1 MRARCKYQ
9 RTCHAGRD
17 CKQNATRFVED
28 RAKIATLAQTACM
41 HAHAPGS
48 LWWIAARASYT
59 TTVSASGMPLTSW
72 NVWRPK
78 VWRYGCMTCGVAE
91 TPPVTERR
99 LSNRND
105 RRAHSRSGRRSTD
118 PRMNWRR
125 IAWLFAAYAAYLSV
139 RSLSATV
146 RDAVPAK
153 LKKLFKREETA
164 A

>member
-1 MRARCKYQ
+1 MVDCGTSVLHHDGVRLR
-9 RTCHAGRD
+9 HA
-17 CKQNATRFVED
+17 AHVVE
-28 RAKIATLAQTACM
+28 RV
-41 HAHAPGS
+41 
-48 LWWIAARASYT
+48 AS
-59 TTVSASGMPLTSW
+59 
-72 NVWRPK
+72 K

>member
-1 MRARCKYQ
+1 
-9 RTCHAGRD
+9 
-17 CKQNATRFVED
+17 
-28 RAKIATLAQTACM
+28 
-41 HAHAPGS
+41 
-48 LWWIAARASYT
+48 
-59 TTVSASGMPLTSW
+59 
-72 NVWRPK
+72 
-78 VWRYGCMTCGVAE
+78 MTCGVAE

-146 RDAVPAK
+146 RNAVPAK